1 LIFPRFNPCSRED
14 GSKFMELRRRPKCD
28 TFRLMQLAMQSQKLV
43 NVVVIRCQG
52 RIVHGDET
60 RALQQEIE
68 KYAYGTKK
76 FVLQMAGVEYVDSG
90 GLGALVRL
98 AATLRS
104 GRGDLELC
112 QISPFVQEV
121 LEATTLLKV
130 FRTFVSEQEAVDAF
144 LEGPHSHGVASSGT
158 GAKVFCIDTSLDVLS
173 YLSALLKRSGY
184 DVQTSHSLSDAR
196 VLLKA
201 TKHAVVVCGPGMHA
215 NEFAL
220 ENLRHS
226 APGAQFLMLPSDFS
240 TTHASHASSDL
251 VDRLRALFNPPQS

>member
-1 LIFPRFNPCSRED
+1 
-14 GSKFMELRRRPKCD
+14 MELHRTNCD
-28 TFRLMQLAMQSQKLV
+28 TFQPVDLALQSQKLG

-52 RIVHGDET
+52 RIVHGDEV
-60 RALQQEIE
+60 RHLQQEIE
-68 KYAYGTKK
+68 KYTYGTKN
-76 FVLQMAGVEYVDSG
+76 FVLQMASVEYVDSG

-104 GRGDLELC
+104 GRGDLKLC
-112 QISPFVQEV
+112 QLSPFVQQV

-130 FRTFVSEQEAVDAF
+130 FRTYPSEKEALDGFIEA
-144 LEGPHSHGVASSGT
+144 PHAHGVASSGT

-184 DVQTSHSLSDAR
+184 EVQTSHSLSDAK

-201 TKHAVVVCGPGMHA
+201 AKHAVVVCGPSMHA
-215 NEFAL
+215 NEFAM

-240 TTHASHASSDL
+240 TTHASHAGADL
-251 VDRLRALFNPPQS
+251 VGRLRALFNPPLS